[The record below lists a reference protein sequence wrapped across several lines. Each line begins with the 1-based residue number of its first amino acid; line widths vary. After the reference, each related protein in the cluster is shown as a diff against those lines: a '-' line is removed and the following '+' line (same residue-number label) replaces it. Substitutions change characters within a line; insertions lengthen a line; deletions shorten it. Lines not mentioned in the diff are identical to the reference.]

1 MTEQPSTKD
10 EAATRVYCSFCG
22 YDQFE
27 RQKMIAGP
35 TVFICDSCVRL
46 CVGVLRAESVPYLPE
61 PDVPSE
67 PSTPDASLL
76 RELVDCLTEARK
88 DIAERL
94 VFWSANEIPNMYFCG
109 PIPPDAKWHHCAACN
124 AATAAITLPL
134 LHSYNC
140 LLNRIDTALSRA
152 RKGLGA

>member
-27 RQKMIAGP
+27 CQKMIAGP

-46 CVGVLRAESVPYLPE
+46 CVGVLRAESIPYMPMPE
-61 PDVPSE
+61 E

-76 RELVDCLTEARK
+76 RELMEALEKHAVLAHVRRTYGGG
-88 DIAERL
+88 EMPCG
-94 VFWSANEIPNMYFCG
+94 FSCEI
-109 PIPPDAKWHHCAACN
+109 CN
-124 AATAAITLPL
+124 AETDGDYLRDLVHAE
-134 LHSYNC
+134 SC
-140 LLNRIDTALSRA
+140 ALSRA
-152 RKGLGA
+152 RKGLGT